1 MILVNRD
8 NVYQT
13 EATVQKRP
21 SADEFLAVGGAF
33 SGTAFGGLRQSPP
46 SAVLLESPRN
56 TRPRAVFRY
65 RSSARAAFA
74 GYEYRS
80 S

>member
-13 EATVQKRP
+13 KATVQKRP
-21 SADEFLAVGGAF
+21 SADELLAVGSAF

-56 TRPRAVFRY
+56 TRPRAVIRY
-65 RSSARAAFA
+65 PSNARAAFA
-74 GYEYRS
+74 SDDYRS
-80 S
+80 P